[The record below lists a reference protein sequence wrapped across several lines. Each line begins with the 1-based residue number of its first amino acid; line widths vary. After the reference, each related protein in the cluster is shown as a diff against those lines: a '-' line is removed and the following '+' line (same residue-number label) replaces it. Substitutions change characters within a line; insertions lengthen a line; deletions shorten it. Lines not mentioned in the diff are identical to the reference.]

1 MQATEFDIAKIVTTP
16 ACCAKVA
23 RFLAD
28 IAIRHNRDEGIPGKQ
43 MDLKQLEYFVR
54 VAELGSF
61 TRASVALDIA
71 QPALSRQIR
80 LLEVELRQNLL
91 TRNGR
96 GAIPTEAGKLLLEH
110 GRGILHQVAL
120 AREELG
126 AARGA
131 LAGRVSIGLPPSLSK
146 LITVPLTHAF
156 RKALPQ
162 AQLTLT
168 EGFSVLMFE
177 GLRVGNLDMALLYN
191 PDKSPEL
198 ETTTLHKEEL
208 VLISPR
214 AAITPANAKAAAALK
229 ARKNAPMTLDE
240 VANLPL
246 ILPSRPNAFRILI
259 EGEMMNIG
267 RKPSITLEVDGLNAI
282 LNLVKEGL
290 GHAVLPAYTLSNFDD
305 VAQFGVRSIH
315 SPRILSR
322 LDLVWS
328 SRRPTTATQKKA
340 LDVVR
345 AVVLAAISA

>member
-1 MQATEFDIAKIVTTP
+1 
-16 ACCAKVA
+16 
-23 RFLAD
+23 
-28 IAIRHNRDEGIPGKQ
+28 

-61 TRASVALDIA
+61 TRAAIALDVA
-71 QPALSRQIR
+71 QPALSRQVR

-96 GAIPTEAGKLLLEH
+96 GAIPTEAGQLLLEH

-126 AARGA
+126 AARGS
-131 LAGRVSIGLPPSLSK
+131 LAGRVSIGLPPSLSR

-168 EGFSVLMFE
+168 EGFSLLMLD
-177 GLRVGNLDMALLYN
+177 GLRAGNLDMAVLYN
-191 PDKSPEL
+191 PEKSPEL
-198 ETTTLHKEEL
+198 EMATLHKEEL

-214 AAITPANAKAAAALK
+214 KTKKNTPI
-229 ARKNAPMTLDE
+229 TLDE

-259 EGEMMNIG
+259 EGEMMAIG
-267 RKPSITLEVDGLNAI
+267 RTPSITLEVDGLNAI

-290 GHAVLPAYTLSNFDD
+290 GHAVLPAYTLSNFDNVD
-305 VAQFGVRSIH
+305 PFAVRSIH
-315 SPRILSR
+315 APRILSQ

-328 SRRPTTATQKKA
+328 SRRPSTATQKKA
-340 LDVVR
+340 REVVR
-345 AVVLAAISA
+345 AVVSAAVRA